1 MPTNRLVSVSFH
13 FPSKSMKTRFSFSG
27 AGLPGMPTPGS
38 WWCPVI
44 TSGCHSPLGIWVGG
58 PTAHIH
64 KRHGDLHSKAYF
76 RTVFHFLSEYQVW
89 ASWWLHS
96 KESTCQCRRHG
107 FNPWVRKI
115 PWRRKMQSTPIYL
128 PGGCH
133 AQRSL
138 AGDSSWGRKRVRHN
152 LVIKPK
158 RQ

>member
-107 FNPWVRKI
+107 FNPWVRRSSGEGNGNPLQDSCPENPTDRGAWWATVHGVAKSQT
-115 PWRRKMQSTPIYL
+115 RLSDST
-128 PGGCH
+128 
-133 AQRSL
+133 
-138 AGDSSWGRKRVRHN
+138 KTV
-152 LVIKPK
+152 
-158 RQ
+158 